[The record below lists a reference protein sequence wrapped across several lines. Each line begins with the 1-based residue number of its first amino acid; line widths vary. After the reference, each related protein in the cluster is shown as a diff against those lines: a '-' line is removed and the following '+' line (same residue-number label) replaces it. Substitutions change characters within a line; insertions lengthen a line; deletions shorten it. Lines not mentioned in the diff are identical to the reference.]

1 MRPAEEAKRSDKKTL
16 RVAQKMDHTDYF
28 ISPTNHKELPI
39 SILLF
44 Y

>member
-1 MRPAEEAKRSDKKTL
+1 MRPAKEAKSGKKTL

-28 ISPTNHKELPI
+28 TSPTNHKELPI
-39 SILLF
+39 STLQF

>member
-1 MRPAEEAKRSDKKTL
+1 MRPTEESKRSDKKTL
-16 RVAQKMDHTDYF
+16 RVAQKMDHTDYLT
-28 ISPTNHKELPI
+28 SPTNQKELPI